1 MLFHCIQMD
10 TVGTLTSCVLIFFS
24 SGSLVGHSGH
34 VNSLY
39 TKMDTGGMLFHCI
52 QMDTVGTLTS
62 CVLIFF
68 HLGVCLDTLGM
79 LIHCIQN
86 WTQGAC

>member
-1 MLFHCIQMD
+1 MP
-10 TVGTLTSCVLIFFS
+10 TVSIGHSGQVNQLCPNFFL
-24 SGSLVGHSGH
+24 SGNLVGHSGH

-52 QMDTVGTLTS
+52 QMDTADTLTS

-68 HLGVCLDTLGM
+68 
-79 LIHCIQN
+79 IQEFG
-86 WTQGAC
+86 WTQQAC